1 MGRVVGLVIEPEELI
16 EESPE
21 GDGPKSPNGEKT
33 KQAEGDGPKP
43 PKVKG

>member
-21 GDGPKSPNGEKT
+21 GDGPK
-33 KQAEGDGPKP
+33 P